1 MTEPNTVELNYT
13 PDLSV
18 SEVFVCLLDQST
30 LEDARC
36 YVEMLI
42 AKTTKKP
49 MFYIV
54 PKDLD
59 IPKEYIDGVEHLHI
73 SRIEKAT
80 ATAKE
85 AINEVMG
92 ELNAFI
98 IELEGKGILSS
109 E

>member
-1 MTEPNTVELNYT
+1 MMTEPNMVELNYT

-36 YVEMLI
+36 YAEMLI
-42 AKTTKKP
+42 AKIMKKP

-54 PKDLD
+54 PKDLE

-73 SRIEKAT
+73 SRTEKAT
-80 ATAKE
+80 TPKE
-85 AINEVMG
+85 ALNETMG
-92 ELNAFI
+92 ELDAFI
-98 IELEGKGILSS
+98 TELERKGILSN